1 MARSYGN
8 TKISTP
14 RDTFNRVRRKDR
26 KKPRPRPIIN
36 EETPMPDKYEG
47 DIVFNKTIYSKTEFE
62 NKIDTEFTE
71 LTTDQPSVSIEEF
84 FNFYNEIFFD
94 IPKEGENSH
103 ATIIQTSTDYFE
115 DYRSPLQDI
124 IDSKD
129 LEIEELNRRALSA
142 EARLNDLIAEIAEDE
157 AEEAIAAAQEDA
169 DNAAYEAEYGID
181 FATNP
186 LLKYGN
192 LKSNL
197 ATMESR
203 GLLRKSEKKNLN
215 DLRQAKEKE
224 NNNTSKRSYNEWNAA
239 IDKRAEGK
247 VKDDLRDLISLT
259 RASIAAGNGYQI

>member
-26 KKPRPRPIIN
+26 KKSRPRPIIN

-62 NKIDTEFTE
+62 NKIDTDFTE
-71 LTTDQPSVSIEEF
+71 LTIGQPSVSIEEF
-84 FNFYNEIFFD
+84 FNFYNEVFFD

-129 LEIEELNRRALSA
+129 LEIEELNRRALDAEQRLTILLTSA
-142 EARLNDLIAEIAEDE
+142 SL
-157 AEEAIAAAQEDA
+157 EEAQEEA
-169 DNAAYEAEYGID
+169 DNAAYEAEYGVD
-181 FATNP
+181 FTTNP
-186 LLKYGN
+186 LLKYGKLKQN
-192 LKSNL
+192 LE
-197 ATMESR
+197 TMESR
-203 GLLRKSEKKNLN
+203 GLLRKSLNKNEN

-224 NNNTSKRSYNEWNAA
+224 DNNVSKKSYNQWNSS
-239 IDKRAEGK
+239 IDERAEGK
-247 VKDDLRDLISLT
+247 VKDDLKDLISLT
-259 RASIAAGNGYQI
+259 RASIAAGNGWQI

>member
-36 EETPMPDKYEG
+36 EETPMPDKYEC

-62 NKIDTEFTE
+62 NKIDTDFTE
-71 LTTDQPSVSIEEF
+71 LTIGQPSVSIEEF
-84 FNFYNEIFFD
+84 FNFYNEVFFD

-129 LEIEELNRRALSA
+129 LEIEELNRRALDAEQRLTILLTSA
-142 EARLNDLIAEIAEDE
+142 SL
-157 AEEAIAAAQEDA
+157 EEAQEEA
-169 DNAAYEAEYGID
+169 DNAAYEAEYGVD
-181 FATNP
+181 FTTNP
-186 LLKYGN
+186 LLKYGKLKQN
-192 LKSNL
+192 LE
-197 ATMESR
+197 TMESR
-203 GLLRKSEKKNLN
+203 GLLRKSLNKNEN

-224 NNNTSKRSYNEWNAA
+224 DNNVSKKSYNQWNTS
-239 IDKRAEGK
+239 IDERAEGK
-247 VKDDLRDLISLT
+247 VKDDLKDLISLT
-259 RASIAAGNGYQI
+259 RASIAAGNGWQI

>member
-14 RDTFNRVRRKDR
+14 MDTFNRVRQKDR
-26 KKPRPRPIIN
+26 KKPLPRPIIN

-62 NKIDTEFTE
+62 NKIDTEFIE

-84 FNFYNEIFFD
+84 FNFYNEVFFD

-129 LEIEELNRRALSA
+129 LEIEELNRRILDVES
-142 EARLNDLIAEIAEDE
+142 RLTTLLIEQEV
-157 AEEAIAAAQEDA
+157 EEAQEEA
-169 DNAAYEAEYGID
+169 DNAAYEAEYGTD
-181 FATNP
+181 FASNP
-186 LLKYGN
+186 FLKY
-192 LKSNL
+192 SNL
-197 ATMESR
+197 LTNLNTLESR
-203 GLLRKSEKKNLN
+203 GALRKSLKKNKN

-224 NNNTSKRSYNEWNAA
+224 NNNTSKRSYNQWNAA

-259 RASIAAGNGYQI
+259 RASIAAGNGWKI

>member
-26 KKPRPRPIIN
+26 KKSRPRPIIN

-62 NKIDTEFTE
+62 NKIDTDFTE
-71 LTTDQPSVSIEEF
+71 LTIGQPSVSIEEF
-84 FNFYNEIFFD
+84 FNFYNEVFFD

-129 LEIEELNRRALSA
+129 LEIEELNRRALDAEQRLTILLTSA
-142 EARLNDLIAEIAEDE
+142 SL
-157 AEEAIAAAQEDA
+157 EEAQEEA
-169 DNAAYEAEYGID
+169 DNAAYEAEYGVD
-181 FATNP
+181 FTTNP
-186 LLKYGN
+186 LLKYGKLKQN
-192 LKSNL
+192 LE
-197 ATMESR
+197 TMESR
-203 GLLRKSEKKNLN
+203 GLLRKSVNKNEN

-224 NNNTSKRSYNEWNAA
+224 DNNVSKKSYNQWNTS
-239 IDKRAEGK
+239 IDERAEGK
-247 VKDDLRDLISLT
+247 VKDDLKDLISLT
-259 RASIAAGNGYQI
+259 RASIAAGNGWQI

>member
-26 KKPRPRPIIN
+26 KKTRPRPIIN

-47 DIVFNKTIYSKTEFE
+47 DIVFNKTSYSKTEFE
-62 NKIDTEFTE
+62 NKIDTDFTE
-71 LTTDQPSVSIEEF
+71 LTIGQPSVSIEEF
-84 FNFYNEIFFD
+84 FNFYNEVFFD

-129 LEIEELNRRALSA
+129 LEIEELNRRALDAEQRLTILLTSA
-142 EARLNDLIAEIAEDE
+142 SL
-157 AEEAIAAAQEDA
+157 EEAQEEA
-169 DNAAYEAEYGID
+169 DNAAYEAEYGVD
-181 FATNP
+181 FNTNP
-186 LLKYGN
+186 LLKYGKLKQN
-192 LKSNL
+192 LE
-197 ATMESR
+197 TMESR
-203 GLLRKSEKKNLN
+203 GLLRKSLN
-215 DLRQAKEKE
+215 NNERDLRQAKEKE
-224 NNNTSKRSYNEWNAA
+224 DNNVSKKSYNQWNAS

-247 VKDDLRDLISLT
+247 VKDDLKDLISLT
-259 RASIAAGNGYQI
+259 RASIAAGNGWQI

>member
-14 RDTFNRVRRKDR
+14 RDTFNRVRRKNR

-47 DIVFNKTIYSKTEFE
+47 DIIFNKTIYSKIEFE

-84 FNFYNEIFFD
+84 FNFYNEVFFD

-129 LEIEELNRRALSA
+129 LEIEELNRRILDVES
-142 EARLNDLIAEIAEDE
+142 RLTTLLIEQEV
-157 AEEAIAAAQEDA
+157 EEAQEEA
-169 DNAAYEAEYGID
+169 DNAAYEAEYGTD
-181 FATNP
+181 FASNP
-186 LLKYGN
+186 FLKY
-192 LKSNL
+192 SNL
-197 ATMESR
+197 LTNLNTLESR
-203 GLLRKSEKKNLN
+203 GALRKSLNKNKN

-224 NNNTSKRSYNEWNAA
+224 DNNVSKKTYNQWNAS

-247 VKDDLRDLISLT
+247 VKDDLRDLISQT

>member
-62 NKIDTEFTE
+62 NKIDTDFTE
-71 LTTDQPSVSIEEF
+71 LTIGQPSVSIEEF
-84 FNFYNEIFFD
+84 FNFYNEVFFD

-129 LEIEELNRRALSA
+129 LEIEELNRRALDAEQRLTILLTSA
-142 EARLNDLIAEIAEDE
+142 SL
-157 AEEAIAAAQEDA
+157 EEAQEEA
-169 DNAAYEAEYGID
+169 DNAAYEAEYGVD
-181 FATNP
+181 FTTNP
-186 LLKYGN
+186 LLKYGKLKQN
-192 LKSNL
+192 LE
-197 ATMESR
+197 TMESR
-203 GLLRKSEKKNLN
+203 GLLRKSLN
-215 DLRQAKEKE
+215 NNERDLRQAKEKE
-224 NNNTSKRSYNEWNAA
+224 DNNVSKKSYNQWNAS
-239 IDKRAEGK
+239 IDERAEGK
-247 VKDDLRDLISLT
+247 VKDDLKDLISLT
-259 RASIAAGNGYQI
+259 RASIAAGNGWQI

>member
-84 FNFYNEIFFD
+84 FNFYNEVFFD

-129 LEIEELNRRALSA
+129 LEIEELNRRILDVES
-142 EARLNDLIAEIAEDE
+142 RLTTLLIEQEV
-157 AEEAIAAAQEDA
+157 EEAQEEA
-169 DNAAYEAEYGID
+169 DNAAYEAEYGTD
-181 FATNP
+181 FASNP
-186 LLKYGN
+186 FLKY
-192 LKSNL
+192 SNL
-197 ATMESR
+197 LTNLNTLESR
-203 GLLRKSEKKNLN
+203 GALRKSLSKNKN

-239 IDKRAEGK
+239 IDRRAEGK
-247 VKDDLRDLISLT
+247 VKDDLRDLISQT

>member
-8 TKISTP
+8 TKISAP
-14 RDTFNRVRRKDR
+14 RDTFNRIRRKKAR
-26 KKPRPRPIIN
+26 LRPIIN

-47 DIVFNKTIYSKTEFE
+47 DIIFNKTIYSKAEFE

-71 LTTDQPSVSIEEF
+71 LTIDQPSVSIEEF
-84 FNFYNEIFFD
+84 FNFYNEVFFD

-129 LEIEELNRRALSA
+129 LEIEELNRRILEVES
-142 EARLNDLIAEIAEDE
+142 RLTTLLIEQEV
-157 AEEAIAAAQEDA
+157 EEAQEEA
-169 DNAAYEAEYGID
+169 DNAAYEAEYGAD
-181 FATNP
+181 FANNP
-186 LLKYGN
+186 FLKYSN
-192 LKSNL
+192 LKTNL
-197 ATMESR
+197 STLDSR
-203 GLLRKSEKKNLN
+203 GALRKSKSKNEK

-224 NNNTSKRSYNEWNAA
+224 DNNVSKKSYNQWNAA

-247 VKDDLRDLISLT
+247 VKDDLRDLISQT
-259 RASIAAGNGYQI
+259 RASIAAGNGWQI

>member
-47 DIVFNKTIYSKTEFE
+47 DIVFNKTIYSKIEFE
-62 NKIDTEFTE
+62 NKIDTDFTE

-84 FNFYNEIFFD
+84 FNFYNEVFFD

-129 LEIEELNRRALSA
+129 LEIEELNRRALDAEQRLTILLTSA
-142 EARLNDLIAEIAEDE
+142 SL
-157 AEEAIAAAQEDA
+157 EEAQEEA
-169 DNAAYEAEYGID
+169 DNAAYEAEYGVD
-181 FATNP
+181 FTTNP
-186 LLKYGN
+186 LLKYGKLKQN
-192 LKSNL
+192 LE
-197 ATMESR
+197 TMESR
-203 GLLRKSEKKNLN
+203 GLLRKSLNKNEN

-224 NNNTSKRSYNEWNAA
+224 DNNVSKKSYNQWNTS
-239 IDKRAEGK
+239 IDERAEGK
-247 VKDDLRDLISLT
+247 VKDDLKDLISLT
-259 RASIAAGNGYQI
+259 RASIAAGNGWQI

>member
-26 KKPRPRPIIN
+26 KKSRPRPIIN

-62 NKIDTEFTE
+62 NKIDTDFTE
-71 LTTDQPSVSIEEF
+71 LTIGQPSVSIEEF
-84 FNFYNEIFFD
+84 FNFYNEVFFD

-129 LEIEELNRRALSA
+129 LEIEELNRRALDAEQRLTILLTSA
-142 EARLNDLIAEIAEDE
+142 SL
-157 AEEAIAAAQEDA
+157 EEAQEEA
-169 DNAAYEAEYGID
+169 DNAAYEAEYGVD
-181 FATNP
+181 FTTNP
-186 LLKYGN
+186 LLKYGKLKQN
-192 LKSNL
+192 LE
-197 ATMESR
+197 TMESR
-203 GLLRKSEKKNLN
+203 GLLRKSLNKNEN

-224 NNNTSKRSYNEWNAA
+224 DNNVSKKSYNQWNAS

>member
-47 DIVFNKTIYSKTEFE
+47 DIVFNKTIYSKIEFE

-84 FNFYNEIFFD
+84 FNFYNEVFFD

-129 LEIEELNRRALSA
+129 LEIEELNRRALDAEQRLTILLTSA
-142 EARLNDLIAEIAEDE
+142 SL
-157 AEEAIAAAQEDA
+157 EEAQEEA
-169 DNAAYEAEYGID
+169 DNAAYEAEYGVD
-181 FATNP
+181 FTTNP
-186 LLKYGN
+186 LLKYGKLKQN
-192 LKSNL
+192 LE
-197 ATMESR
+197 TMESR
-203 GLLRKSEKKNLN
+203 ALLRKSLNKNEN

-224 NNNTSKRSYNEWNAA
+224 DNNVSKKSYNQWNAS
-239 IDKRAEGK
+239 IDKRVEGK
-247 VKDDLRDLISLT
+247 VKDDLKDLISLT
-259 RASIAAGNGYQI
+259 RASIAAGNGWQI

>member
-26 KKPRPRPIIN
+26 KKSRPRPIIN

-47 DIVFNKTIYSKTEFE
+47 DIVFNKTIYSKIEFE
-62 NKIDTEFTE
+62 NKIDTDFTE

-84 FNFYNEIFFD
+84 FNFYNEVFFD

-129 LEIEELNRRALSA
+129 LEIEELNRRILDVES
-142 EARLNDLIAEIAEDE
+142 RLTTLLIEQEV
-157 AEEAIAAAQEDA
+157 EEAQEEA
-169 DNAAYEAEYGID
+169 DNAAYEAEYGTD
-181 FATNP
+181 FASNP
-186 LLKYGN
+186 FLKY
-192 LKSNL
+192 SNL
-197 ATMESR
+197 LTNLNTLESR
-203 GLLRKSEKKNLN
+203 GALRKSLNKNKN

-224 NNNTSKRSYNEWNAA
+224 NNNTSKRSYNEWNTA
-239 IDKRAEGK
+239 IDRRAEGK
-247 VKDDLRDLISLT
+247 VKDDLRDLISQT

>member
-47 DIVFNKTIYSKTEFE
+47 DIVFNKTIYSKIEFE
-62 NKIDTEFTE
+62 NKIDTDFTE

-129 LEIEELNRRALSA
+129 LEIEELNRRILDVES
-142 EARLNDLIAEIAEDE
+142 RLTTLLIEQEV
-157 AEEAIAAAQEDA
+157 EEAQEEA
-169 DNAAYEAEYGID
+169 DNAAYEAEYGTD
-181 FATNP
+181 FASNP
-186 LLKYGN
+186 FLKY
-192 LKSNL
+192 SNL
-197 ATMESR
+197 LTNLNTLESR
-203 GLLRKSEKKNLN
+203 GALRKSLNKNKN

-224 NNNTSKRSYNEWNAA
+224 NNNTSKRSYNEWNTA
-239 IDKRAEGK
+239 IDRRAEGK
-247 VKDDLRDLISLT
+247 VKDDLRDLISQT

>member
-26 KKPRPRPIIN
+26 KKARPRPIIN

-62 NKIDTEFTE
+62 NKIDTDFTE
-71 LTTDQPSVSIEEF
+71 LTIGQPSVSIEEF
-84 FNFYNEIFFD
+84 FNFYNEVFFD

-129 LEIEELNRRALSA
+129 LEIEELNRRALDAEQRLTILLTSA
-142 EARLNDLIAEIAEDE
+142 SL
-157 AEEAIAAAQEDA
+157 EEAQEEA
-169 DNAAYEAEYGID
+169 DNAAYEAEYGVD
-181 FATNP
+181 FTTNP
-186 LLKYGN
+186 LLKYGKLKQN
-192 LKSNL
+192 LE
-197 ATMESR
+197 TMESR
-203 GLLRKSEKKNLN
+203 GLLRKSLNKNEN

-224 NNNTSKRSYNEWNAA
+224 DNNVSKKSYNQWNTS
-239 IDKRAEGK
+239 IDERAEGK
-247 VKDDLRDLISLT
+247 VKDDLKDLISLT
-259 RASIAAGNGYQI
+259 RASIAAGNGWQI

>member
-8 TKISTP
+8 TKISTS
-14 RDTFNRVRRKDR
+14 RDTFDQVRRK
-26 KKPRPRPIIN
+26 KSRPRPIIN

-47 DIVFNKTIYSKTEFE
+47 DIVFNKTIYSKIEFE

-84 FNFYNEIFFD
+84 FNFYNEVFFD

-129 LEIEELNRRALSA
+129 LEIEELNRRILDVES
-142 EARLNDLIAEIAEDE
+142 RLTTLLIEQEV
-157 AEEAIAAAQEDA
+157 EEAQEEA
-169 DNAAYEAEYGID
+169 DNAAYEAEYGTD
-181 FATNP
+181 FASNP
-186 LLKYGN
+186 FLKYGN

-203 GLLRKSEKKNLN
+203 GLLRKSENKNLN
-215 DLRQAKEKE
+215 DLVS
-224 NNNTSKRSYNEWNAA
+224 NF
-239 IDKRAEGK
+239 
-247 VKDDLRDLISLT
+247 SL
-259 RASIAAGNGYQI
+259 GM

>member
-47 DIVFNKTIYSKTEFE
+47 DIIFNKTIYSKIEFE

-71 LTTDQPSVSIEEF
+71 LTTNQPSVSIEEF

-129 LEIEELNRRALSA
+129 LEIEELNRRILDVES
-142 EARLNDLIAEIAEDE
+142 RLTTLLIEQEV
-157 AEEAIAAAQEDA
+157 EEAQEEA
-169 DNAAYEAEYGID
+169 DNAAYEAEYGTD
-181 FATNP
+181 FASNP
-186 LLKYGN
+186 FLKY
-192 LKSNL
+192 SNL
-197 ATMESR
+197 LTNLNTLESR
-203 GLLRKSEKKNLN
+203 GALRKSLNKNEN

-224 NNNTSKRSYNEWNAA
+224 DNNVSKKTYNQWNAS

-247 VKDDLRDLISLT
+247 VKDDLRDLISQT

>member
-26 KKPRPRPIIN
+26 KKSRPRPIIN

-47 DIVFNKTIYSKTEFE
+47 DIVFNKTIYSKIEFE

-84 FNFYNEIFFD
+84 FNFYNEVFFD

-129 LEIEELNRRALSA
+129 LEIEELNRRILDVES
-142 EARLNDLIAEIAEDE
+142 RLTTLLIEQEV
-157 AEEAIAAAQEDA
+157 EEAQEEA
-169 DNAAYEAEYGID
+169 DNAAYEAEYGTD
-181 FATNP
+181 FASNP
-186 LLKYGN
+186 FLKY
-192 LKSNL
+192 SNL
-197 ATMESR
+197 LTNLNTLESR
-203 GLLRKSEKKNLN
+203 GALRKSLNKNKN

-224 NNNTSKRSYNEWNAA
+224 NNNTSKRSYNEWNTA
-239 IDKRAEGK
+239 IDRRAEGK
-247 VKDDLRDLISLT
+247 VKDDLRDLISQT
-259 RASIAAGNGYQI
+259 RASIAAGNGWKI

>member
-1 MARSYGN
+1 NLY
-8 TKISTP
+8 TKGGEYSLNGENYIGFYHIHPDKGPMVGSKHRNIPHAYLDKVT
-14 RDTFNRVRRKDR
+14 N
-26 KKPRPRPIIN
+26 IIN
-36 EETPMPDKYEG
+36 EETPIPDKYEG
-47 DIVFNKTIYSKTEFE
+47 NIVFNKTIYSKIEFE

-71 LTTDQPSVSIEEF
+71 LTTDQPPVSIEEF

-142 EARLNDLIAEIAEDE
+142 EARLNDLIAEIAAEE
-157 AEEAIAAAQEDA
+157 AEEAVELAQEEA
-169 DNAAYEAEYGID
+169 ENAAYEAEYGTD

-186 LLKYGN
+186 LLKYGK

-203 GLLRKSEKKNLN
+203 GLLRK
-215 DLRQAKEKE
+215 
-224 NNNTSKRSYNEWNAA
+224 
-239 IDKRAEGK
+239 
-247 VKDDLRDLISLT
+247 
-259 RASIAAGNGYQI
+259 

>member
-47 DIVFNKTIYSKTEFE
+47 DIVFNKTIYSKIEFE

-84 FNFYNEIFFD
+84 FNFYNEVFFD

-129 LEIEELNRRALSA
+129 LEIEELNRRALDAEQRLTILLTSA
-142 EARLNDLIAEIAEDE
+142 SL
-157 AEEAIAAAQEDA
+157 EEAQEEA
-169 DNAAYEAEYGID
+169 DNAAYEAEYGVD
-181 FATNP
+181 FNNNP
-186 LLKYGN
+186 LLKYGKLKQN
-192 LKSNL
+192 LE
-197 ATMESR
+197 TMESR
-203 GLLRKSEKKNLN
+203 GLLRKSLNKNEN

-224 NNNTSKRSYNEWNAA
+224 DNNVSKKSYNQWNTS
-239 IDKRAEGK
+239 IDERAEGK
-247 VKDDLRDLISLT
+247 VKDDLKDLISLT
-259 RASIAAGNGYQI
+259 RASIAAGNGWQI

>member
-84 FNFYNEIFFD
+84 FNFYNEVFFD

-129 LEIEELNRRALSA
+129 LEIEELNRRILDVES
-142 EARLNDLIAEIAEDE
+142 RLTTLLIEQEV
-157 AEEAIAAAQEDA
+157 EEAQEEA
-169 DNAAYEAEYGID
+169 DNAAYEAEYGVD
-181 FATNP
+181 FASNP
-186 LLKYGN
+186 FLKY
-192 LKSNL
+192 SNL
-197 ATMESR
+197 LTNLNTLESR
-203 GLLRKSEKKNLN
+203 GALRKSLKKNKN

-224 NNNTSKRSYNEWNAA
+224 NNNTSKRSYNEWNTA
-239 IDKRAEGK
+239 IDRRAEGK
-247 VKDDLRDLISLT
+247 VKDDLRDLISQT

>member
-62 NKIDTEFTE
+62 NKIDTDFTE
-71 LTTDQPSVSIEEF
+71 LTIGQPSVSIEEF
-84 FNFYNEIFFD
+84 FNFYNEVFFD

-129 LEIEELNRRALSA
+129 LEIEELNRRALDAEQRLTILLTSA
-142 EARLNDLIAEIAEDE
+142 SL
-157 AEEAIAAAQEDA
+157 EEAQEEA
-169 DNAAYEAEYGID
+169 DNAAYEAEYGVD
-181 FATNP
+181 FTTNP
-186 LLKYGN
+186 LLKYGKLKQN
-192 LKSNL
+192 LE
-197 ATMESR
+197 TMESR
-203 GLLRKSEKKNLN
+203 GLLRKSLNKNEN

-224 NNNTSKRSYNEWNAA
+224 DNNVSKKSYNQWNTS
-239 IDKRAEGK
+239 IDERAEGK
-247 VKDDLRDLISLT
+247 VKDDLKDLISLT
-259 RASIAAGNGYQI
+259 RASIAAGNGWQI

>member
-26 KKPRPRPIIN
+26 KKSRPRPIIN

-62 NKIDTEFTE
+62 KKIDTDFTE
-71 LTTDQPSVSIEEF
+71 LTIGQPSVSIEEF
-84 FNFYNEIFFD
+84 FNFYNEVFFD

-129 LEIEELNRRALSA
+129 LEIEELNRRALDAEQRLTILLTSA
-142 EARLNDLIAEIAEDE
+142 SL
-157 AEEAIAAAQEDA
+157 EEAQEEA
-169 DNAAYEAEYGID
+169 DNAAYEAEYGVD
-181 FATNP
+181 FTTNP
-186 LLKYGN
+186 LLKYGKLKQN
-192 LKSNL
+192 LE
-197 ATMESR
+197 TMESR
-203 GLLRKSEKKNLN
+203 GLLRKSLNKNEN

-224 NNNTSKRSYNEWNAA
+224 DNNVSKKSYNQWNTS
-239 IDKRAEGK
+239 IDERAEGK
-247 VKDDLRDLISLT
+247 VKDDLKDLISLT
-259 RASIAAGNGYQI
+259 RASIAAGNGWQI

>member
-8 TKISTP
+8 TKISTS
-14 RDTFNRVRRKDR
+14 RDTFDQVRRK
-26 KKPRPRPIIN
+26 KSRPRPIIN

-62 NKIDTEFTE
+62 NKIDIEFTE
-71 LTTDQPSVSIEEF
+71 LTTDQPSVNIEEF
-84 FNFYNEIFFD
+84 FDLYNEVFFD

-129 LEIEELNRRALSA
+129 LEIEELNRRALDAEQRLTILLTSA
-142 EARLNDLIAEIAEDE
+142 SL
-157 AEEAIAAAQEDA
+157 EEAQEEA
-169 DNAAYEAEYGID
+169 DNAAYEAEYGVD
-181 FATNP
+181 FTTNP
-186 LLKYGN
+186 LLKYGKLKQN
-192 LKSNL
+192 LE
-197 ATMESR
+197 TMESR
-203 GLLRKSEKKNLN
+203 GLLRKSLNKNEN

-224 NNNTSKRSYNEWNAA
+224 DNNVSKKSYNQWNTS

-247 VKDDLRDLISLT
+247 VKDDLKDLISLT
-259 RASIAAGNGYQI
+259 RASIAAGNGWQI

>member
-84 FNFYNEIFFD
+84 FNFYNEVFFD

-129 LEIEELNRRALSA
+129 LEIEELNRRILDVES
-142 EARLNDLIAEIAEDE
+142 RLTTLLIEQEV
-157 AEEAIAAAQEDA
+157 EEAQEEA
-169 DNAAYEAEYGID
+169 DNAAYEAEYGTD
-181 FATNP
+181 FASNP
-186 LLKYGN
+186 FLKY
-192 LKSNL
+192 SNL
-197 ATMESR
+197 LTNLNTLESR
-203 GLLRKSEKKNLN
+203 GALRKSLNKNKN

-224 NNNTSKRSYNEWNAA
+224 NNNTSKRSYNEWNTA
-239 IDKRAEGK
+239 IDRRAEGK
-247 VKDDLRDLISLT
+247 VKDDLRDLISQT

>member
-26 KKPRPRPIIN
+26 KKSRPRPIIN

-47 DIVFNKTIYSKTEFE
+47 DIVFNKTIYSKIEFE
-62 NKIDTEFTE
+62 NKIDTDFTE
-71 LTTDQPSVSIEEF
+71 LTTGQPSVSIEEF
-84 FNFYNEIFFD
+84 FNFYNEVFFD

-129 LEIEELNRRALSA
+129 LEIEELNRRILDVES
-142 EARLNDLIAEIAEDE
+142 RLTTLLIEQEV
-157 AEEAIAAAQEDA
+157 EEAQEEA
-169 DNAAYEAEYGID
+169 DNAAYEAEYGTD
-181 FATNP
+181 FASNP
-186 LLKYGN
+186 FLKY
-192 LKSNL
+192 SNL
-197 ATMESR
+197 LTNLNTLESR
-203 GLLRKSEKKNLN
+203 GALRKSLNKNKN

-224 NNNTSKRSYNEWNAA
+224 NNNTSKRSYNEWNTA
-239 IDKRAEGK
+239 IDRRAEGK
-247 VKDDLRDLISLT
+247 VKDDLRDLISQT

>member
-84 FNFYNEIFFD
+84 FNFYNEVFFD

-129 LEIEELNRRALSA
+129 LEIEELNRRILDVES
-142 EARLNDLIAEIAEDE
+142 RLTTLLIEQEV
-157 AEEAIAAAQEDA
+157 EEAQEEA
-169 DNAAYEAEYGID
+169 DNAAYEAEYGTD
-181 FATNP
+181 FASNP
-186 LLKYGN
+186 FLKY
-192 LKSNL
+192 SNL
-197 ATMESR
+197 LTNLNTLESR
-203 GLLRKSEKKNLN
+203 GALRKSLNKNKK

-224 NNNTSKRSYNEWNAA
+224 DNNVSKKTYNQWNAA

-247 VKDDLRDLISLT
+247 VKDDLRDLISQT

>member
-47 DIVFNKTIYSKTEFE
+47 DIVFNKTIYSKIEFE
-62 NKIDTEFTE
+62 NKIDTDFTE

-84 FNFYNEIFFD
+84 FNFYNEVFFD

-129 LEIEELNRRALSA
+129 LEIEELNRRILDVES
-142 EARLNDLIAEIAEDE
+142 RLTTLLIEQEV
-157 AEEAIAAAQEDA
+157 EEAQEEA
-169 DNAAYEAEYGID
+169 DNAAYEAEYGTD
-181 FATNP
+181 FASNP
-186 LLKYGN
+186 FLKY
-192 LKSNL
+192 SNL
-197 ATMESR
+197 LTNLNTLESR
-203 GLLRKSEKKNLN
+203 GALRKSLNKNKN

-224 NNNTSKRSYNEWNAA
+224 NNNTSKRSYNEWNTA
-239 IDKRAEGK
+239 IDRRAEGK
-247 VKDDLRDLISLT
+247 VKDDLRDLISQT

>member
-62 NKIDTEFTE
+62 NKIDTDFTE

-84 FNFYNEIFFD
+84 FNFYNEVFFD

-129 LEIEELNRRALSA
+129 LEIEELNRRILDVES
-142 EARLNDLIAEIAEDE
+142 RLTTLLIEQEV
-157 AEEAIAAAQEDA
+157 EEAQEEA
-169 DNAAYEAEYGID
+169 DNAAYEAEYGTD
-181 FATNP
+181 FASNP
-186 LLKYGN
+186 FLKY
-192 LKSNL
+192 SNL
-197 ATMESR
+197 LTNLNTLESR
-203 GLLRKSEKKNLN
+203 GALRKSLNKNKN

-224 NNNTSKRSYNEWNAA
+224 NNNTSKRSYNEWNTA
-239 IDKRAEGK
+239 IDRRAEGK
-247 VKDDLRDLISLT
+247 VKDDLRDLISQT

>member
-26 KKPRPRPIIN
+26 KKSRPRPIIN

-47 DIVFNKTIYSKTEFE
+47 DIVFNKTIYSKIEFE
-62 NKIDTEFTE
+62 NKIDTNFTE
-71 LTTDQPSVSIEEF
+71 LTIDQPSVSIEEF
-84 FNFYNEIFFD
+84 FNFYNEVFFD

-129 LEIEELNRRALSA
+129 LEIEELNRRALDAEQRLTILLTSA
-142 EARLNDLIAEIAEDE
+142 SL
-157 AEEAIAAAQEDA
+157 EEAQEEA
-169 DNAAYEAEYGID
+169 DNAAYEAEYGVD
-181 FATNP
+181 FTTNP
-186 LLKYGN
+186 LLKYGKLKQN
-192 LKSNL
+192 LE
-197 ATMESR
+197 TMESR
-203 GLLRKSEKKNLN
+203 GLLRKSLNKNEN

-224 NNNTSKRSYNEWNAA
+224 DNNVSKKSYNQLNTS
-239 IDKRAEGK
+239 IDERAEGK
-247 VKDDLRDLISLT
+247 VKDDLKDLISLT
-259 RASIAAGNGYQI
+259 RASIAAGNGWQI

>member
-47 DIVFNKTIYSKTEFE
+47 DIIFNKTIYSKIEFE

-84 FNFYNEIFFD
+84 FNFYNEVFFD

-129 LEIEELNRRALSA
+129 LEIEELSKQ
-142 EARLNDLIAEIAEDE
+142 I
-157 AEEAIAAAQEDA
+157 
-169 DNAAYEAEYGID
+169 
-181 FATNP
+181 
-186 LLKYGN
+186 
-192 LKSNL
+192 
-197 ATMESR
+197 
-203 GLLRKSEKKNLN
+203 
-215 DLRQAKEKE
+215 
-224 NNNTSKRSYNEWNAA
+224 NTSKRT
-239 IDKRAEGK
+239 
-247 VKDDLRDLISLT
+247 SLNFLPLV
-259 RASIAAGNGYQI
+259 SFICCSF

>member
-47 DIVFNKTIYSKTEFE
+47 DIIFNKTIYSKIEFE

-84 FNFYNEIFFD
+84 FNFYNEVFFD

-129 LEIEELNRRALSA
+129 LEIEELNRRILDVES
-142 EARLNDLIAEIAEDE
+142 RLTTLLIEQEV
-157 AEEAIAAAQEDA
+157 EEAQEEA
-169 DNAAYEAEYGID
+169 DNAAYEAEYGTD
-181 FATNP
+181 FASNP
-186 LLKYGN
+186 FLKY
-192 LKSNL
+192 SNL
-197 ATMESR
+197 LTNLNTLESR
-203 GLLRKSEKKNLN
+203 GALRKSLNKNKN

-224 NNNTSKRSYNEWNAA
+224 DNNVSKKTYNQWNAS

-247 VKDDLRDLISLT
+247 VKDDLRDLISQT
-259 RASIAAGNGYQI
+259 RASIAAGNGWKI